1 MKLKSLRTPLTY
13 NTRPPTASITAMQS
27 HAFIALALTPIK
39 AEAPLIVL
47 AFEKAMLGVSS
58 EELAPYT

>member
-1 MKLKSLRTPLTY
+1 MNLKKPLTY
-13 NTRPPTASITAMQS
+13 NTRPPTASNTAMPS

-58 EELAPYT
+58 EELVPYT